1 MSHVPHPP
9 EGRLVDDEPKSPL
22 WLPALGAALFV
33 GAGLW
38 WAVTPSAAAI
48 APEPS
53 ASGAA
58 AQAPNPA
65 PPVAN
70 PVAAAPNP
78 AAAAPTAAAS
88 GGRGPHF
95 VPMPSASNPMLQQIL
110 HGNRPGA
117 ARPPT
122 PPGHP

>member
-1 MSHVPHPP
+1 MSDPHAPP
-9 EGRLVDDEPKSPL
+9 VDDEPKSPL

-38 WAVTPSAAAI
+38 WAVTPSAAAV

-53 ASGAA
+53 ASESAA
-58 AQAPNPA
+58 PA
-65 PPVAN
+65 AR

-78 AAAAPTAAAS
+78 APTAPMAVGSA
-88 GGRGPHF
+88 GRGPHF
-95 VPMPSASNPMLQQIL
+95 VPMPGASNQMLQQML
-110 HGNRPGA
+110 HDRRLGGG
-117 ARPPT
+117 RPPV